1 MKQPSR
7 GTICAREDRREDNT
21 DRTSQMSALKG
32 TTKARASV
40 QGKHGLQHSYSP
52 SYVCADVR
60 EAQEHQRTRMQM
72 RGMAT
77 AHTAVLVCTQYSH
90 LLAAR
95 NCHNSDFSSLVF

>member
-1 MKQPSR
+1 
-7 GTICAREDRREDNT
+7 
-21 DRTSQMSALKG
+21 MSALKG

-77 AHTAVLVCTQYSH
+77 AHTPVLVCTQYSH